1 MTEKSRALKYYPLKR
16 VVLMTHSTI
25 LKNMP
30 NAWQKIRLNTESAQE
45 MKEALVGLIQ
55 QKQVSKKEAEKLGLW
70 SVQDSGMMQ
79 ELLHTGLVKIPVW
92 RHAIINYPHP
102 LLKNGLAV
110 IDTPKLNALGAEP
123 EITLSYF

>member
-1 MTEKSRALKYYPLKR
+1 
-16 VVLMTHSTI
+16 
-25 LKNMP
+25 MP